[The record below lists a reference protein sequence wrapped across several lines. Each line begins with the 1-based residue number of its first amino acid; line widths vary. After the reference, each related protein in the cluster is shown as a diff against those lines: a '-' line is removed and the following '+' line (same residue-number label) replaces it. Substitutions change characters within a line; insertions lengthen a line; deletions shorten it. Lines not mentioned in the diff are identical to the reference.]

1 MQKEKQQYIIGLSL
15 TAFVNA
21 SVVKRVLNLQVG
33 EQVLVL
39 NWIEAWC
46 EAGRWRYQDHERQ

>member
-21 SVVKRVLNLQVG
+21 SVVKRVLNLQAC

-39 NWIEAWC
+39 NWIEA
-46 EAGRWRYQDHERQ
+46 